1 MFDGIKHLLVL
12 LFLAGVVLG
21 GGADAPVSLQR
32 TTARLTTSAFDE
44 SEMRRFFEQIF
55 SQRRGTSGQ
64 VSGYGVVS
72 AELEQPPLT
81 EKNRHSALLHWE
93 SDLVVSSSDAGAY
106 VFSSSQ
112 PGAPWAVFL
121 NGQCR
126 GGWQNGTPEAVQ
138 LSEGIHRLQFLAV
151 QNNGAAVPGL
161 KVMKKEGD
169 ASREHP
175 LTLRAVPELPFVRL
189 ETAPAELQK
198 YLAGWKLDA
207 RYHFLATD
215 RYLDYCR
222 KSDETALPEG
232 ECYYRSIDGA
242 RQKLPASGEWF
253 VDGREGMG
261 LEWESPEKKE
271 VFAAAPSWPLA
282 VPVYIR
288 ISLGAAPLFLSAK
301 APLEIRIYQA
311 WPEVMPDSLK
321 AAWKLRCRQYDAKGE
336 LLSNELV
343 STEYHPELDI
353 SLPLASSAHLL
364 SWQPEIGGIP
374 AAKAVELRIVCPG
387 NFPENPAICG
397 NQLLVSGRRAV
408 LRCDPLQERTSGGGR
423 KRTVSEVPMK
433 LYYFDDGLG
442 NTYNAS
448 KGASGVRQTTR
459 SFLRMKGFSAGRIL
473 LPEIPGAEPELQS
486 IAAFAK
492 LLNMRPE
499 MAVLNLGER
508 ELKDGRTPLVWC
520 QQLLFY
526 AQACLAVGIE
536 PMLLTYPEM
545 PGIEQAVSRQTALLI
560 KELGLILEVP
570 VVDLYSMRILD
581 DVNTRTW
588 FEDAVAGHQAVNRQG
603 KQWLADKVIETLLTI
618 SEKTAF

>member
-1 MFDGIKHLLVL
+1 MHATIFWQQTAIW
-12 LFLAGVVLG
+12 
-21 GGADAPVSLQR
+21 
-32 TTARLTTSAFDE
+32 TTAGKAT
-44 SEMRRFFEQIF
+44 
-55 SQRRGTSGQ
+55 
-64 VSGYGVVS
+64 
-72 AELEQPPLT
+72 
-81 EKNRHSALLHWE
+81 KRHSRK
-93 SDLVVSSSDAGAY
+93 GN
-106 VFSSSQ
+106 VFINS
-112 PGAPWAVFL
+112 
-121 NGQCR
+121 
-126 GGWQNGTPEAVQ
+126 
-138 LSEGIHRLQFLAV
+138 
-151 QNNGAAVPGL
+151 
-161 KVMKKEGD
+161 
-169 ASREHP
+169 
-175 LTLRAVPELPFVRL
+175 
-189 ETAPAELQK
+189 
-198 YLAGWKLDA
+198 
-207 RYHFLATD
+207 TD
-215 RYLDYCR
+215 G
-222 KSDETALPEG
+222 S
-232 ECYYRSIDGA
+232 

-301 APLEIRIYQA
+301 APLEIRIYQT

-343 STEYHPELDI
+343 STEYHSELDI

-374 AAKAVELRIVCPG
+374 AAKAVELRIVRPG

-473 LPEIPGAEPELQS
+473 LPEIPRRAGIAEYCSFCQVAEYAPGNGGFESRGTGVERRTHTPGLVPAIAFLCTGMPGCRHRTDVADLSGNARHRTSS
-486 IAAFAK
+486 IAT
-492 LLNMRPE
+492 
-499 MAVLNLGER
+499 
-508 ELKDGRTPLVWC
+508 D
-520 QQLLFY
+520 
-526 AQACLAVGIE
+526 CLADQGTR
-536 PMLLTYPEM
+536 PDPR
-545 PGIEQAVSRQTALLI
+545 GAR
-560 KELGLILEVP
+560 GVP
-570 VVDLYSMRILD
+570 VLD
-581 DVNTRTW
+581 AHTR
-588 FEDAVAGHQAVNRQG
+588 
-603 KQWLADKVIETLLTI
+603 
-618 SEKTAF
+618 